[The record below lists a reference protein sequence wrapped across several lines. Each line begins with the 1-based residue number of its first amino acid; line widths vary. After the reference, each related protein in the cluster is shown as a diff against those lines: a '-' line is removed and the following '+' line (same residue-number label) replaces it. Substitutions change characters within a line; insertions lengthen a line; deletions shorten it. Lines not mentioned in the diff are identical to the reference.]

1 MPKESVVLGIA
12 GIFFGLLVGWIIGSQ
27 QGTPRSTT
35 APAAPGVAQQT
46 QPPAP
51 ALDEKRASDL
61 RATAEQNPGDPAV
74 RIQLANLY
82 FDSERFQDAAKWYEE
97 ALKINP
103 RDANASTDLGIAYYY
118 MNQPDRALEQFERS
132 LAADPSHSKTYLNI
146 GVVRAFGKQ
155 DLEGASKAWQKV
167 IELAPDSPEGRAAKQ
182 ALEGVRNAHPGVAGA
197 GQEAAK
203 PADPAKPGKPGK
215 Q

>member
-12 GIFFGLLVGWIIGSQ
+12 GMFFGLLVGWIIGSQ
-27 QGTPRSTT
+27 QGTLRP
-35 APAAPGVAQQT
+35 PAVPATSGVAQQT
-46 QPPAP
+46 QAPAP

-61 RATAEQNPGDPAV
+61 RASAEQNPADASIRV
-74 RIQLANLY
+74 QLANLY

-97 ALKINP
+97 ALKISP
-103 RDANASTDLGIAYYY
+103 RDADASTDLGIAYYY
-118 MNQPDRALEQFERS
+118 MNQPDRALEQFQRS

-155 DLEGASKAWQKV
+155 DLEGAARAWQKV

-182 ALEGVRNAHPGVAGA
+182 ALDGVRNAHPGVSPP
-197 GQEAAK
+197 GQE
-203 PADPAKPGKPGK
+203 PAK

>member
-1 MPKESVVLGIA
+1 M
-12 GIFFGLLVGWIIGSQ
+12 FFGLLVGWIIGSQ
-27 QGTPRSTT
+27 QGTLRPPA
-35 APAAPGVAQQT
+35 APAASGVAQQT
-46 QPPAP
+46 QAPAP

-61 RATAEQNPGDPAV
+61 RASAEQSPADASIRV
-74 RIQLANLY
+74 QLANLY

-103 RDANASTDLGIAYYY
+103 RDADASTDLGIAYYY
-118 MNQPDRALEQFERS
+118 MNQPDRALEQFQRS

-155 DLEGASKAWQKV
+155 DLEGAAKAWQKV

-182 ALEGVRNAHPGVAGA
+182 ALEGVRNAHPGVSAP
-197 GQEAAK
+197 GQEPAK
-203 PADPAKPGKPGK
+203 PAKP
-215 Q
+215 

>member
-1 MPKESVVLGIA
+1 MPRESVVLGIA

-27 QGTPRSTT
+27 QSTPRAT
-35 APAAPGVAQQT
+35 AAPPAAGVAQQT
-46 QPPAP
+46 QPSAP

-61 RATAEQNPGDPAV
+61 RATAEKNPGDAAV
-74 RIQLANLY
+74 RVQLANLY
-82 FDSERFQDAAKWYEE
+82 FDSERFQDAATWYEE

-103 RDANASTDLGIAYYY
+103 RDADASTDLGIAYYY

-132 LAADPSHSKTYLNI
+132 LAADPTHSKTYLNI

-167 IELAPDSPEGRAAKQ
+167 IDLSPDSPEGRAAKQ
-182 ALEGVRNAHPGVAGA
+182 ALVAR
-197 GQEAAK
+197 
-203 PADPAKPGKPGK
+203 
-215 Q
+215 